1 MPEYLP
7 EDPPEDFPGVLPED
21 LPEGY
26 YLENFRFLVQF
37 VSATYAHL
45 LNEDEQQFA
54 RDFFRLEEDDQKL
67 FVRLSNRRG
76 ALFRTD
82 RLSYGEIADI
92 PAATK
97 RLGDAK
103 FARPIVPEPVDSIL
117 LCTKDELLRL
127 DRCKELPR
135 QTRKSDLV
143 PLIKES
149 GCNPVAELN
158 IEVLEIS
165 HQDTFA
171 LYRLLFFG
179 NFHQDMTDFVLHEL
193 VAPYEQCEFSGNSGP
208 FKCRD
213 VVNRLITL
221 KEHSDLSFELIDS
234 DEAGCDLLS
243 LVESLGPRPEENL
256 LARRFDKTVN
266 RVARQLERLG
276 RDIDALNTYLL
287 TDAAPSRERRTRI
300 HDRQG
305 QVDTAIALCESIDS
319 EPMNEGE
326 RVFARS
332 FGNRLCKK
340 TKQED
345 RFPVPRKA
353 ADIPQSLIKTTKLDQ
368 RVELNA
374 VRYYCQAGTR
384 DSDSDTGRV
393 ALYVENS
400 LFRGLFGLC
409 FWDII
414 FAPISGAFFN
424 PLQRGPADLFTDDF
438 VASREQLIDV
448 RMRELS
454 GGLAKE
460 IALPIH
466 RSKIGIANHFVA
478 WGLLDEAL
486 LEIAIERIP
495 AEHLVLVFERML
507 TDLKNNS
514 SGLPDLILFSDNG
527 YELIEIKGPGD
538 KLQDNQVRWFSYF
551 LDHNIPAS
559 VVNVEYA
566 YAD

>member
-1 MPEYLP
+1 MPEDLP
-7 EDPPEDFPGVLPED
+7 VD

-45 LNEDEQQFA
+45 LSEDEQQFA
-54 RDFFRLEEDDQKL
+54 RDFFRLAEDDQKL

-82 RLSYGEIADI
+82 RLSYVEIADI

-97 RLGDAK
+97 SLGRAN
-103 FARPIVPEPVDSIL
+103 FARSIIPEQMDSIS
-117 LCTKDELLRL
+117 LCTKDELLRI
-127 DRCKELPR
+127 DRYKELPR
-135 QTRKSDLV
+135 QTQKSVLV
-143 PLIKES
+143 PLIVES

-158 IEVLEIS
+158 IEVLEIN
-165 HQDTFA
+165 HQDTLA

-193 VAPYEQCEFSGNSGP
+193 VAPYEKCEFSGNSGP
-208 FKCRD
+208 FERRD

-221 KEHSDLSFELIDS
+221 KARSDLSFELIECDN
-234 DEAGCDLLS
+234 AGGDLL
-243 LVESLGPRPEENL
+243 LLIESLGPRPEEHL

-276 RDIDALNTYLL
+276 RDIDALNTYRL
-287 TDAAPSRERRTRI
+287 TEAVPSRERRTRI

-305 QVDTAIALCESIDS
+305 QVEIAIALCKSIDS
-319 EPMNEGE
+319 GPMNEGE

-340 TKQED
+340 TKQK
-345 RFPVPRKA
+345 RMFPVSRKA
-353 ADIPQSLIKTTKLDQ
+353 ADIPQSLIKTTKLEP

-374 VRYYCQAGTR
+374 VRYYCQAGTSDH
-384 DSDSDTGRV
+384 DSGRV
-393 ALYVENS
+393 ALYVENW

-438 VASREQLIDV
+438 VPSRAQLIDK
-448 RMRELS
+448 RMRDLCSGSAREL
-454 GGLAKE
+454 
-460 IALPIH
+460 ALSIH
-466 RSKIGIANHFVA
+466 RSKSGIANHFVA

-486 LEIAIERIP
+486 LETAIEKIP

-507 TDLKNNS
+507 TDLKTNA
-514 SGLPDLILFSDNG
+514 SGLPDLIVFSNSG
-527 YELIEIKGPGD
+527 YELIEVKGPGD
-538 KLQDNQVRWFSYF
+538 KLQDNQIRWFSYF

-559 VVNVEYA
+559 VVNVEYSH
-566 YAD
+566 AD